1 MQYNIIQCIQQ
12 FHQTKNLLDVYI
24 LQNKRI
30 KTTCTLYS
38 VLCTLKDTLAQSYL
52 LKMNPTFVPLSAC
65 TASSACWAS
74 IENHRELLFATTLF
88 LFLGCDAYTTGKSNL
103 GRRPHDYKEKG
114 QFLLLTKYTK
124 IFFHHIVV
132 KRIGVEMF
140 GVFPFDRRR

>member
-103 GRRPHDYKEKG
+103 GSRPHDYKKKGHDYKKKG
-114 QFLLLTKYTK
+114 QFFPLTKYTK
-124 IFFHHIVV
+124 IFFHHC
-132 KRIGVEMF
+132 RIEELE
-140 GVFPFDRRR
+140 